1 MDYQITKATRRCAT
15 SGRELA
21 EGEVFYSALV
31 SEGNE
36 VRRYDYGADAWAGAP
51 EGVVGWWKSQ
61 VPTREAKKAK
71 VAPSEILLELFEQ
84 LEHQPL
90 RADMRYVLAL
100 LMVRRR
106 ILRLE
111 ESTEGEGGAL
121 TLHNPRD
128 ERTHHVAAV
137 VPDDARTLQIQEE
150 LATLLL
156 PPAT

>member
-1 MDYQITKATRRCAT
+1 MDYQVTKATRRCAA

-21 EGEVFYSALV
+21 EGEVFYSALI
-31 SEGNE
+31 SEGGD
-36 VRRYDYGADAWAGAP
+36 VRRYDYAADAWPGPP

-71 VAPSEILLELFEQ
+71 VAPSEMLLELFDQ

-90 RADMRYVLAL
+90 KADMRYVLAL

-111 ESTEGEGGAL
+111 ESTEGQGGAL
-121 TLHNPRD
+121 TLYNPRD
-128 ERTHHVAAV
+128 ERTHQVAAV
-137 VPDDARTLQIQEE
+137 VPDEARTMQIQEE
-150 LATLLL
+150 LATLLS
-156 PPAT
+156 PPSI